1 MKLFGQLITTPGS
14 SPASLVQ
21 NVLLGP
27 GVTVS
32 NILYNGTP
40 SAISEFNY
48 TGSNLGIGSGIV
60 MTTGTVFNNGAG
72 PQGPNNLTNAGVDNG
87 AGGSAIL
94 TGILGGTQTFNAAVL
109 EFDFI
114 PYSDTVRFR
123 YIFGSEEYPEFAPPN
138 NSSYN
143 DVFGFFIS
151 GPGIT
156 GIQNIARLPS
166 GSIVSINNVNQITN
180 TSFYNNNG
188 DGTNAPYNSS
198 PNYIQYD
205 GFTDVLTAVSRVE
218 CGKTYHLILAIADV
232 GDGIYDSG
240 IFLEANSL
248 SSNTPIE
255 VTYDLSEEAFS
266 DPSLMAEGCVSATVN
281 LERGNNLNTALT
293 IPITVSGTALEGVDY
308 TDIPNSVTFAPGQS
322 NLQFSLDA
330 FADLLTEGQ
339 ETIVLEFLIT
349 DACGNV
355 NPIVV
360 QLGIADVQPVNVTVQ
375 SSNITCPGENAQ
387 LIAVATGGVGPY
399 TYTWNTGATTS
410 SISVSPTSTQ
420 TFTVSVTDNCLNET
434 ATGSG
439 IVTVPQFTPIV
450 INESADIT
458 EICPYIPSQL
468 ETNVTG
474 GAGGY
479 TYDWS
484 SDQGQSLGNQ
494 STQIVTPNTTTTYTV
509 VVTDQ
514 CGVQQSATI
523 LYTITSPPLTL
534 APSPEIEICPGDS
547 VEISAVA
554 TGGFGQYYYLWP
566 ATGETTSSI
575 WVQPSETTSYQVIVS
590 DECQTF
596 TVNGT
601 TLIEVVR
608 PTADFLI
615 SSATLFDDL
624 PITFQ
629 NTSSNAISYEWSF
642 GDGNLSNE
650 VHPNNLY
657 NEPGNYMITLIAT
670 DNKGCTDTISKPIS
684 IEEAYYIYVP
694 NTFTPDGLR
703 FNNTFQ
709 ASTVGIRSLQIRIF
723 NRWGE
728 TVFTSEDQNFE
739 WDGKYKNA
747 PCQDGTYVWK
757 IKYFTNSGR
766 EFTITGHVNVIR

>member
-180 TSFYNNNG
+180 SSFYNNNG

-494 STQIVTPNTTTTYTV
+494 STQIVTPNTTNTYTV

-670 DNKGCTDTISKPIS
+670 DDKGCTDTISKPIS